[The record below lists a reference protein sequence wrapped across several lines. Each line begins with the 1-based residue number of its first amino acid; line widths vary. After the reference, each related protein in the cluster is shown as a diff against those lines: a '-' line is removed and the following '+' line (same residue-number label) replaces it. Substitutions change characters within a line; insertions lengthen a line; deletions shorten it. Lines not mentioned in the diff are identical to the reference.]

1 MDVIDQVVVVQ
12 DIPIPGA
19 NDAPP
24 PPLHI
29 VHLGVEWVKDDSKW
43 CCKVK
48 DCTKK
53 YSAKGLLI
61 MHLKK
66 VHSLAVEKGKHGR
79 LSMRLE
85 GPKTTIQ

>member
-1 MDVIDQVVVVQ
+1 MDAIDQVVIVQ

-29 VHLGVEWVKDDSKW
+29 VHLGVEWVKDGYKW

-53 YSAKGLLI
+53 YSVKGLLT
-61 MHLKK
+61 MHFKK
-66 VHSLAVEKGKHGR
+66 VHSLATKKGKHGC

-85 GPKTTIQ
+85 GPK

>member
-1 MDVIDQVVVVQ
+1 MDVVDQVVVVQ
-12 DIPIPGA
+12 DIPIHGA

-29 VHLGVEWVKDDSKW
+29 VHLGVEWVKDGSKW

-53 YSAKGLLI
+53 YNVKGLLT

-66 VHSLAVEKGKHGR
+66 VHSLVAKKGMHGC
-79 LSMRLE
+79 LSMHPE
-85 GPKTTIQ
+85 GPK